1 MNCIDVDRIFKRYED
16 IDAVDGISFFVA
28 EGELFA
34 LLGPNGAGK
43 TTTIRMLLDII
54 KPDKGEIMFFGKQ
67 FSESTKAQIGY
78 LPEERGLYD
87 NLTVMQNI
95 LYLASLKGAPK
106 DMVKKNALDLLKQ
119 VDLLS
124 YIDKKVNT
132 LSKGMR
138 QLVQLIATLVH
149 EPKLLIL
156 DEPFSGLDPANR
168 EVVKRIIL
176 LQKEQHR
183 TIILSTHMMNE
194 VEELCD
200 RILMINRG
208 RRVLYGT
215 LEDIKERYA
224 KNCVFI
230 EFEGTLPKLD
240 GVEKADIKKNT
251 AELYLRVDVSPQQI
265 LKQLVEKN
273 VDVWRFDVREMSLNE
288 IFVKLVEAERWIRV

>member
-1 MNCIDVDRIFKRYED
+1 MNCIDVDRVFKSYAD

-54 KPDKGEIMFFGKQ
+54 KPDKGEIMFEGKQ

-106 DMVKKNALDLLKQ
+106 EMVKKNALDLLKQ

-124 YIDKKVNT
+124 FIDKKVNT

-149 EPKLLIL
+149 EPLLLIL

-176 LQKEQHR
+176 LQKQQHR

-200 RILMINRG
+200 RILMINKG

-230 EFEGTLPKLD
+230 EFEGQLPKLE

-251 AELYLRVDVSPQQI
+251 AELYLRVDASPRQM
-265 LKQLVEKN
+265 LRQLVERN

-288 IFVKLVEAERWIRV
+288 IFIKLVEAEKWIRV